1 MAWCSYKVSGPRP
14 CTLLQIRPIEQCLHV
29 VTQQSWENLH
39 QLPVQAEVW
48 NQRCYLCTIVFL
60 ESFVTDG
67 LIKLPDN
74 VRTLAFH
81 PLNQKRNGPVTVSV
95 HSQVLSGFFREW
107 RGLYIWRVFR
117 HSWLSFQSVTFSP
130 HSSGVMVVIQRFSDC
145 AVACPNIWIHIPSSG
160 GFWTNIDEIPKHGN
174 ILGVTQFLW
183 GLMKITW
190 ALGTYLWTPNLKL
203 DKW

>member
-1 MAWCSYKVSGPRP
+1 MPACSDPAILRKPTSVTSPSWSLKSKVLPLYDCFSGIICYWWSYQVAW
-14 CTLLQIRPIEQCLHV
+14 L
-29 VTQQSWENLH
+29 
-39 QLPVQAEVW
+39 
-48 NQRCYLCTIVFL
+48 
-60 ESFVTDG
+60 
-67 LIKLPDN
+67 N

-145 AVACPNIWIHIPSSG
+145 TVACPNKPEIWIHIPSSG
-160 GFWTNIDEIPKHGN
+160 GFWTNVDEIPKHGN
-174 ILGVTQFLW
+174 ILGVTQYLW
-183 GLMKITW
+183 GLMKITR
-190 ALGTYLWTPNLKL
+190 ALGTSLWTPNLKL